1 MSEDSSSITPSV
13 SRIVEV
19 VPLVTTR
26 TLAWA
31 SWGSR
36 STITEKR
43 NRKKIASM
51 VFIFLLHITNPPF
64 FMSIPAVTEQRPG
77 YSMNS
82 WSSAA
87 EQYKQ
92 TLSLIS
98 L

>member
-1 MSEDSSSITPSV
+1 MDGGRGSFGHDPDSGVSILGKQ
-13 SRIVEV
+13 EHNK
-19 VPLVTTR
+19 
-26 TLAWA
+26 
-31 SWGSR
+31 GKKNQ
-36 STITEKR
+36 EK
-43 NRKKIASM
+43 NASM

-64 FMSIPAVTEQRPG
+64 FMSIPAVTEQRPV

>member
-1 MSEDSSSITPSV
+1 
-13 SRIVEV
+13 
-19 VPLVTTR
+19 
-26 TLAWA
+26 
-31 SWGSR
+31 
-36 STITEKR
+36 
-43 NRKKIASM
+43 M

-82 WSSAA
+82 GSSAA

>member
-1 MSEDSSSITPSV
+1 
-13 SRIVEV
+13 
-19 VPLVTTR
+19 
-26 TLAWA
+26 
-31 SWGSR
+31 
-36 STITEKR
+36 
-43 NRKKIASM
+43 
-51 VFIFLLHITNPPF
+51 
-64 FMSIPAVTEQRPG
+64 MSILAVTEQRPV